1 MQEEGERAKPMGIY
15 SRESIDRRAS
25 CYGQLACWGFIGT
38 LLSVILLPLGFS
50 KVEYYQGCLKT
61 QKSTGKVDR
70 NRVWKTGN
78 HLIGPDYEFRC
89 FPIAAQNFDQRLAV
103 WTKSS
108 TTDAGSSVTLDI
120 SFQYAL
126 DPAKLGELYDLVT
139 LDFDSL
145 ISTNSIDAI
154 RNTAPLFGVDQYLT
168 ERTFIESVFAANVS
182 VAIADLYASVVAME
196 LRDVQLEDDYQ
207 AARLA
212 AAIQDESNS
221 KEDYIQQAT
230 LVREQTE
237 VEVVEIEND
246 ARTVEAG
253 AEAQSLVI
261 VASAEYEARKL
272 VEDARNQG
280 YKQMFD
286 ALGLTSEAHKA
297 SMDYLVT
304 LGEINVKK
312 TYVHMDP
319 VGTVDVA

>member
-1 MQEEGERAKPMGIY
+1 M
-15 SRESIDRRAS
+15 
-25 CYGQLACWGFIGT
+25 
-38 LLSVILLPLGFS
+38 
-50 KVEYYQGCLKT
+50 
-61 QKSTGKVDR
+61 
-70 NRVWKTGN
+70 
-78 HLIGPDYEFRC
+78 
-89 FPIAAQNFDQRLAV
+89 
-103 WTKSS
+103 
-108 TTDAGSSVTLDI
+108 
-120 SFQYAL
+120 
-126 DPAKLGELYDLVT
+126 
-139 LDFDSL
+139 
-145 ISTNSIDAI
+145 
-154 RNTAPLFGVDQYLT
+154 
-168 ERTFIESVFAANVS
+168 S

-212 AAIQDESNS
+212 AAIQEESNL

-280 YKQMFD
+280 YKQMFA